1 MVTIASVAEIASLAG
16 DPARASMLLE
26 LMDGRALTAG
36 ELARA
41 ANVAPQTASGHLA
54 KLAKAGLVTIR
65 AQGRHR
71 YHRLASARIAEMLE
85 SLMKVAAESRGAS
98 ALRTGPR
105 DANLRAARTCYDHI
119 AGRLGVALTDSLVE
133 RGHVVLDDESATLT
147 NSGAAFFARLGLNA
161 PDESPLT
168 CRPCLDWS
176 ERRSHLAG
184 RLGAALCRHCLDQ
197 GWVRRSRD
205 SRALSVTPSGMA
217 AFDKLFGVVRGTDS
231 RPWRLKA

>member
-26 LMDGRALTAG
+26 LMDGRALTSG

-119 AGRLGVALTDSLVE
+119 AGRLGVALADLLVE
-133 RGHVVLDDESATLT
+133 RGHVVLDDESAALT
-147 NSGAAFFARLGLNA
+147 KSGAAFFARLGFNA
-161 PDESPLT
+161 PDET
-168 CRPCLDWS
+168 CS
-176 ERRSHLAG
+176 LAG
-184 RLGAALCRHCLDQ
+184 LAWIGASAVPISPGAWGRHSAAIASIKAGCA
-197 GWVRRSRD
+197 GRATAARSASRHRARPRSTNCSAWCAEP
-205 SRALSVTPSGMA
+205 SRAP
-217 AFDKLFGVVRGTDS
+217 GV
-231 RPWRLKA
+231 